1 MSEIRIFNS
10 GIPNSDGLYGHD
22 NRIIAL
28 EDVSIKDQNISV
40 YGKPYI
46 LFEHGDYP
54 LGALMAFYDG
64 TYWQCDLD

>member
-10 GIPNSDGLYGHD
+10 AYMPDYMEVRHIP
-22 NRIIAL
+22 L
-28 EDVSIKDQNISV
+28 EEASIKDQNISV

-46 LFEHGDYP
+46 VFEHKDYP
-54 LGALMAFYDG
+54 LGGLMAFYDG

>member
-10 GIPNSDGLYGHD
+10 AYMNAHGIPCRDY
-22 NRIIAL
+22 RYIPL
-28 EDVSIKDQNISV
+28 EEVSIKDQNISV

-46 LFEHGDYP
+46 VFEHKDYP
-54 LGALMAFYDG
+54 LGGLMAFYDG